1 MPHLFLLLVKINL
14 VLLVFAATY
23 YFWLRK
29 LTFYVINRV
38 FLLFGIFFSTLYPFV
53 DLTEFFYRQNLDRK
67 LQDYVP
73 NLSNVGQKIEH
84 TPWINDFWNV
94 LSLIFFVGVFAMAVR
109 FAAQLFSL
117 YRIHGKSHKGMLNNY
132 PVRILAEDV
141 SPFSFWKSIY
151 INPKL
156 HRKEQ
161 LEAILAHE
169 HIHVK
174 QLHTVDILLAELSV
188 VFYWFNP
195 GVWLMKKAVKENLEF
210 ITDKRIISNG
220 IDRKRYQYSLLDV
233 RQMQHS
239 VQFVNNFNLSD
250 LKQRI
255 KMMNARPSSKLK
267 LSLYVLILPV
277 ILVTTLAFTISKKE
291 MVKSLAPVSNM
302 IKQIN
307 LNPVLDQPQ
316 TVKDNLRP
324 AIAKKS
330 SKPVQEAVGH
340 TILAALRTD
349 LNTTD
354 SLKGTPNQKEVK
366 LYSNARKPVQ
376 KISSIL
382 SFQAR
387 LIYINDNEERN
398 NNGEQDKNDAD
409 EKKVV
414 MVKGYR
420 VPVNKEEGVPDKV
433 NIIAVASKNVPQD
446 KVNTIAKI
454 IKEEGVDFFVKGVKV
469 NEGEVKR
476 LNIEDIKSVTV
487 VKKEEPVKVGGI
499 YIETKQPQ

>member
-73 NLSNVGQKIEH
+73 NLSNVSQKIEQA
-84 TPWINDFWNV
+84 PWIHDFWNV
-94 LSLIFFVGVFAMAVR
+94 LSLIFFVGVFVMAVR
-109 FAAQLFSL
+109 FAVQLLSL
-117 YRIHGKSHKGMLNNY
+117 YKIHSKSKKGVLDNY

-151 INPKL
+151 INPAL

-233 RQMQHS
+233 GQLQHS
-239 VQFVNNFNLSD
+239 VKFVNNFNLSD

-267 LSLYVLILPV
+267 LSLYVLLLPV
-277 ILVTTLAFTISKKE
+277 ILITTLAFTISKKQ
-291 MVKSLAPVSNM
+291 MVNSLAPMSNI
-302 IKQIN
+302 IKRIK
-307 LNPVLDQPQ
+307 LDSVLDQPK
-316 TVKDNLRP
+316 TVENNLQL
-324 AIAKKS
+324 AIAKTEG
-330 SKPVQEAVGH
+330 KPVQEAVEH
-340 TILAALRTD
+340 TILEELRTN
-349 LNTTD
+349 LNTAD
-354 SLKGTPNQKEVK
+354 SLKIGRAHV
-366 LYSNARKPVQ
+366 
-376 KISSIL
+376 
-382 SFQAR
+382 
-387 LIYINDNEERN
+387 
-398 NNGEQDKNDAD
+398 
-409 EKKVV
+409 
-414 MVKGYR
+414 
-420 VPVNKEEGVPDKV
+420 
-433 NIIAVASKNVPQD
+433 
-446 KVNTIAKI
+446 
-454 IKEEGVDFFVKGVKV
+454 
-469 NEGEVKR
+469 
-476 LNIEDIKSVTV
+476 
-487 VKKEEPVKVGGI
+487 
-499 YIETKQPQ
+499 

>member
-73 NLSNVGQKIEH
+73 NLSNVSQKIEQA
-84 TPWINDFWNV
+84 PWIHDFWNV
-94 LSLIFFVGVFAMAVR
+94 LSLIFFVGVFVMAVR
-109 FAAQLFSL
+109 FAVQLLSL
-117 YRIHGKSHKGMLNNY
+117 YKIHSKSKKGVLDNY

-151 INPKL
+151 INPAL

-233 RQMQHS
+233 GQLQHS
-239 VQFVNNFNLSD
+239 VKFVNNFNLSD

-267 LSLYVLILPV
+267 LSLYVLLLPV
-277 ILVTTLAFTISKKE
+277 ILITTLAFTISKKQ
-291 MVKSLAPVSNM
+291 MVNSLAPMSNI
-302 IKQIN
+302 IKRIK
-307 LNPVLDQPQ
+307 LDSVLDQPK
-316 TVKDNLRP
+316 TVENNLQL
-324 AIAKKS
+324 AIAKTEG
-330 SKPVQEAVGH
+330 KPVQETVEH
-340 TILAALRTD
+340 TILEELRTN
-349 LNTTD
+349 LNTAD
-354 SLKGTPNQKEVK
+354 SLKGTVNQKEVK
-366 LYSNARKPVQ
+366 LYSNARKSVL
-376 KISSIL
+376 KVSNVL

-387 LIYINDNEERN
+387 LIYISDNEERKHDS
-398 NNGEQDKNDAD
+398 EQDKNDAND
-409 EKKVV
+409 KNVV
-414 MVKGYR
+414 IVKGY
-420 VPVNKEEGVPDKV
+420 
-433 NIIAVASKNVPQD
+433 
-446 KVNTIAKI
+446 KI
-454 IKEEGVDFFVKGVKV
+454 
-469 NEGEVKR
+469 
-476 LNIEDIKSVTV
+476 L
-487 VKKEEPVKVGGI
+487 
-499 YIETKQPQ
+499 

>member
-73 NLSNVGQKIEH
+73 NLSNVSQKIEQA
-84 TPWINDFWNV
+84 PWIHDFWNV
-94 LSLIFFVGVFAMAVR
+94 LSLIFFVGVFVMAVR
-109 FAAQLFSL
+109 FAVQLLSL
-117 YRIHGKSHKGMLNNY
+117 YKIHSKSKKGVLDNY

-151 INPKL
+151 INPAL

-233 RQMQHS
+233 GQLQHS
-239 VQFVNNFNLSD
+239 VKFVNNFNLSD

-267 LSLYVLILPV
+267 LSLYVLLLPV
-277 ILVTTLAFTISKKE
+277 ILITTLAFTISKKQ
-291 MVKSLAPVSNM
+291 MVNSLAPMSNI
-302 IKQIN
+302 IKRIK
-307 LNPVLDQPQ
+307 LDSVLDQPK
-316 TVKDNLRP
+316 TVENNLQL
-324 AIAKKS
+324 AIAKTEG
-330 SKPVQEAVGH
+330 KPVQETVEH
-340 TILAALRTD
+340 TILEELRTN
-349 LNTTD
+349 LNTAD
-354 SLKGTPNQKEVK
+354 SLKGTVNQKEVK
-366 LYSNARKPVQ
+366 LYSNARKSVL
-376 KISSIL
+376 KVSNVL

-387 LIYINDNEERN
+387 LIYISDNEERKHDS
-398 NNGEQDKNDAD
+398 EQDKNDAND
-409 EKKVV
+409 KNVV
-414 MVKGYR
+414 IVKGYKI
-420 VPVNKEEGVPDKV
+420 PVNKEEVVLDKV
-433 NIIAVASKNVPQD
+433 NIRAMALKNTPQD
-446 KVNTIAKI
+446 KVNAIAKI
-454 IKEEGVDFFVKGVKV
+454 VKEEGVDFFIKGVKV

-487 VKKEEPVKVGGI
+487 IKQEEPTKIGGI
-499 YIETKQPQ
+499 YIETKQQ

>member
-73 NLSNVGQKIEH
+73 NLSNVSQKIEQA
-84 TPWINDFWNV
+84 PWIHDFWNV
-94 LSLIFFVGVFAMAVR
+94 LSLIFFVGVFVMAVR
-109 FAAQLFSL
+109 FAVQLLSL
-117 YRIHGKSHKGMLNNY
+117 YKIHSKSKKGVLDNY

-151 INPKL
+151 INPAL

-233 RQMQHS
+233 GQLQHS
-239 VQFVNNFNLSD
+239 VKFVNNFNLSD

-267 LSLYVLILPV
+267 LSLYVLLLPV
-277 ILVTTLAFTISKKE
+277 ILITTLAFTISKKQ
-291 MVKSLAPVSNM
+291 MVNSLAPMSYI
-302 IKQIN
+302 IKRIK
-307 LNPVLDQPQ
+307 LDSVLDQPK
-316 TVKDNLRP
+316 TVENNLQL
-324 AIAKKS
+324 AIAKTEG
-330 SKPVQEAVGH
+330 KPVQETVEH
-340 TILAALRTD
+340 TILEELRTN
-349 LNTTD
+349 LNTAD
-354 SLKGTPNQKEVK
+354 SLKGTVNQKEVK
-366 LYSNARKPVQ
+366 LYSNARKSVL
-376 KISSIL
+376 KVSNVL

-387 LIYINDNEERN
+387 LIYISDNEERKHDS
-398 NNGEQDKNDAD
+398 EQDKNDAND
-409 EKKVV
+409 KNVV
-414 MVKGYR
+414 IVKGY
-420 VPVNKEEGVPDKV
+420 
-433 NIIAVASKNVPQD
+433 
-446 KVNTIAKI
+446 KI
-454 IKEEGVDFFVKGVKV
+454 
-469 NEGEVKR
+469 
-476 LNIEDIKSVTV
+476 L
-487 VKKEEPVKVGGI
+487 
-499 YIETKQPQ
+499 

>member
-73 NLSNVGQKIEH
+73 NLSNVSQEIEQAS
-84 TPWINDFWNV
+84 WIHNFWNV
-94 LSLIFFVGVFAMAVR
+94 LSLVFFVGVFVMAIR
-109 FAAQLFSL
+109 FAVQLLSL
-117 YRIHGKSHKGMLNNY
+117 YKIHSKSKKGVLDNY

-151 INPKL
+151 INPAL
-156 HRKEQ
+156 HGKEQ

-174 QLHTVDILLAELSV
+174 QLHTLDILLAELSV

-233 RQMQHS
+233 GQLRHS

-267 LSLYVLILPV
+267 LSLYVLLLPV
-277 ILVTTLAFTISKKE
+277 ILITTLAFTISKKE
-291 MVKSLAPVSNM
+291 MVKSLAPVSNI

-307 LNPVLDQPQ
+307 LNPVLDQPK
-316 TVKDNLRP
+316 TVEDNLQP
-324 AIAKKS
+324 AIAKASGKS
-330 SKPVQEAVGH
+330 VQEVNH
-340 TILAALRTD
+340 TVLEALHTD
-349 LNTTD
+349 LNAAD
-354 SLKGTPNQKEVK
+354 SLKGTLNQKEVK
-366 LYSNARKPVQ
+366 LYNNVRKAVLKASNV
-376 KISSIL
+376 L
-382 SFQAR
+382 SFQTR
-387 LIYINDNEERN
+387 ILYISDNEEGNRDN
-398 NNGEQDKNDAD
+398 EPDKNETNA
-409 EKKVV
+409 KKVV
-414 MVKGYR
+414 MVRGYKM
-420 VPVNKEEGVPDKV
+420 PVNKEEGV
-433 NIIAVASKNVPQD
+433 
-446 KVNTIAKI
+446 
-454 IKEEGVDFFVKGVKV
+454 DFFIKGVRV
-469 NEGEVKR
+469 DEGEVKK
-476 LNIEDIKSVTV
+476 LNIGDIKSVTV
-487 VKKEEPVKVGGI
+487 VKKEEPAKIGEI
-499 YIETKQPQ
+499 YIEMKKQ